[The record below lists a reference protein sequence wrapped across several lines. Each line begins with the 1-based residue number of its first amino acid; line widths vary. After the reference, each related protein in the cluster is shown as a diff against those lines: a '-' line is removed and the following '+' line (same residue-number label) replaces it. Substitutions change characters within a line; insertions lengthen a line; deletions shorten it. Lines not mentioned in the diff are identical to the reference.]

1 MRIWNADTSFVS
13 ERDYRATLFEQ
24 PKAWTDTVT
33 ITRTVEVQVVS
44 HLDEECSHKLSYRI
58 ETNGRR
64 THGLK
69 RDGYFAGGYTRLD
82 CGEVEDA
89 ILKAQRKRANEA
101 YRKWK
106 SYKGSEENFDSAP
119 AIEIDGDGVY
129 KTPCLVCNELF
140 LGLELDYLQTK
151 ITITDDDETY
161 DHTVRGLVC
170 STCDTDEYLKEVIQ
184 DVGYLMEENKAECK
198 DGVPD
203 LEPTHF
209 NCCHAPKDMG
219 HMFGCPN
226 STENKGGE

>member
-1 MRIWNADTSFVS
+1 MSNSYIWAADTSHVS

-44 HLDEECSHKLSYRI
+44 HLDEECSHKLLYRI

-89 ILKAQRKRANEA
+89 ILKAQRNRANEA
-101 YRKWK
+101 CQKFRNLHKETW
-106 SYKGSEENFDSAP
+106 ENLDSAP
-119 AIEIDGDGVY
+119 AIESNGDGVY
-129 KTPCLVCNELF
+129 KTPCLVCDGMF
-140 LGLELDYLQTK
+140 LGSELDYLQAK
-151 ITITDDDETY
+151 IKIKDDDETY

-184 DVGYLMEENKAECK
+184 DVGYLKEENNDE
-198 DGVPD
+198 
-203 LEPTHF
+203 
-209 NCCHAPKDMG
+209 
-219 HMFGCPN
+219 
-226 STENKGGE
+226 GGE